1 MTNLWLNPQHWP
13 LSSLQT
19 QWAQAKPFP
28 YAVFDALLSEDH
40 QAELLAAFEEE
51 PCEILRDEI
60 FTFMASAK
68 SPVTPALCAFRSA
81 LQSPEVR
88 HAIHAI
94 TQKQT
99 QRVEL
104 RGYAYQP
111 GHYLLPHS
119 DHQQEIGRKLAFAY
133 YVKTPTPVIGGE
145 LELFECKYHQQ
156 EIVETNSVTILQPV
170 PNRMM
175 LFHVGDESLH
185 QVREV
190 LEGTR
195 LSVSGWFF

>member
-1 MTNLWLNPQHWP
+1 MNNTWLTPQQWN
-13 LSSLQT
+13 LSSLRA

-28 YAVFDALLSEDH
+28 YVLFDDLLSEAN
-40 QAELLAAFEEE
+40 QAELLAAFEDE
-51 PCEILRDEI
+51 PCELLRDEI

-68 SPVTPALCAFRSA
+68 SPVTPPLRAFRSA
-81 LQSPEVR
+81 LEDRAVLD
-88 HAIHAI
+88 AICAV
-94 TQKQT
+94 TQKNT

-119 DHQQEIGRKLAFAY
+119 DHQQELGRKLAFAY
-133 YVKTPTPVIGGE
+133 YVKTPSPVVGGE
-145 LELFECKYHQQ
+145 LELFSCKYQEQ
-156 EIVETNSVTILQPV
+156 EIIETRSVTILQPS
-170 PNRMM
+170 PNRMV
-175 LFHVGDESLH
+175 LFQVGDESLH

-195 LSVSGWFF
+195 LSISGWFF